1 VKEERAVPGERRR
14 DEVEIP
20 IGGMTCA
27 SCVRRVEKALGKVE
41 GVEGASVNLATEK
54 ARVSFDPAVAT
65 PEGMRSA
72 IEKAGYGV
80 REMPAPAFAAP
91 PRPAEGRADGG
102 GAGSGEVLLPVE
114 GMTCASCVGRVEK
127 ALEKVPGVESV
138 AVNLATEKA
147 KVSLDPTNRP
157 GTDELRAA
165 VEKAGYK
172 VGGAAETRPPAGSS
186 GAAAPSGAAGAQADP
201 RELERET
208 ELRDLRNK
216 WGVSLVLGAVMM
228 AEMYLPF
235 GPGME
240 VVAPLLLIQA
250 TIVQFWAGSTFYR
263 TAWASAKHGGTNMS
277 TLVAVGTSAAYGYS
291 AFVTLWPDLSASWGF
306 PFYLYFEVSAIVVGL
321 VLLGRWLEARAKKQ
335 TGAAIKALMGLRA
348 RTARVVRDGA
358 ETDVPVEDVRVGD
371 LVRVRP
377 GEKVPVDG
385 VVVQGRSALDES
397 MLTGESLPVEKE
409 AGDKVIGATLNK
421 TGGFVMRTEK
431 VGSETALAQIVR
443 MVEEAQ
449 GSKAPMQRMV
459 DTISSYFVPAVLG
472 LAALTFVVWSL
483 FGSSLIFAL
492 TATIAVLIIACP
504 CALGLATPTAIM
516 VGTGKA
522 AENGVLVKGGEA
534 LETTRKIDAI
544 VLDKTG
550 TLTRGKP
557 DVTDLVPAGGF
568 TEKELLRLAA
578 AAEVGSE
585 HPLAGAI
592 VARAKEEGLALPK
605 AEAFGSVT
613 GKGVRALVEGREVLV
628 GNRAMMEAAGVRANG
643 SPNGLEREAGK
654 LAEGGATPIFVSVD
668 GASAGVIAVADTL
681 RPESREA
688 VEELEAL
695 GLEAWMLT
703 GDNRATAEAIAW
715 QVGIGPE
722 RVLAEVLPEEKAAK
736 VAELQAAGKTVAMV
750 GDGINDAPA
759 LARSDLGVAIGTGTD
774 VAMAASDIT
783 LIGGDLRNIVAAISL
798 SRKTV
803 GKIKQGL
810 FWAFAYNVALIP
822 VAAGFL
828 YPFFG
833 VLLSPILAAAAMAMS
848 SVSVVTNAL
857 RLRSFRRPESA
868 EEILHPPLRA
878 RVGEVAYLGGIAIV
892 ALGIGAAALFLAP
905 AGHGDMSA
913 GPGAA
918 NASGTSAGHS
928 GDSAGGHDDA
938 GAAGAVAEQG
948 HADDGHGPGAKA
960 AGEVSA
966 AEAGVRVDFAADPAE
981 PDPGD
986 PVELSYTVRDAE
998 GGAPVTDLPLDHE
1011 RPMHTI
1017 LVGSDLRSF
1026 AHIHP
1031 RPQDDGSYRVRAT
1044 PDAGNYNLYT
1054 EFVRGGEKVL
1064 DRRELAVGSAA
1075 GSAGGG
1081 DANLSPDLSPKTV
1094 GGTTVALDVPDNIR
1108 AGETVQLDFE
1118 ITDDGE
1124 PVTDLGPYLGAAAH
1138 VAIVSEDGEDF
1149 AHGHGEAKSSEEPAK
1164 ADGHG
1169 GGEHGDGGHG
1179 VPEAFGPRVHADH
1192 AFEGPG
1198 MHKLWA
1204 QFERD
1209 GRVVTAPFVVEV
1221 RP

>member
-1 VKEERAVPGERRR
+1 MKEEGAVPGERIRG
-14 DEVEIP
+14 EVEIP

-65 PEGMRSA
+65 PGGMRSA

-80 REMPAPAFAAP
+80 REMPVPPPSAP
-91 PRPAEGRADGG
+91 PSAGRG
-102 GAGSGEVLLPVE
+102 GAVLLPVE

-127 ALEKVPGVESV
+127 ALKKVPGVESA

-147 KVSLDPTNRP
+147 RVSLDPTNRP

-172 VGGAAETRPPAGSS
+172 VGAAAETRSLAGSS
-186 GAAAPSGAAGAQADP
+186 GAAAPSGTPDAQADP
-201 RELERET
+201 RELEREA
-208 ELRDLRNK
+208 ELKDLRNK
-216 WGVSLVLGAVMM
+216 WAVSLVLGAVMM

-250 TIVQFWAGSTFYR
+250 TIVQFWAGATFYR
-263 TAWASAKHGGTNMS
+263 TALASARHGGTNMS

-358 ETDVPVEDVRVGD
+358 ETDVPVEDVRPGD

-385 VVVQGRSALDES
+385 VVVEGRSALDEG
-397 MLTGESLPVEKE
+397 MLTGESLPVEKA

-421 TGGFVMRTEK
+421 TGGFVMRAEK

-472 LAALTFVVWSL
+472 LAALTFVVWSV

-534 LETTRKIDAI
+534 LETTRRIDAI

-557 DVTDLVPAGGF
+557 DVTHLVPADGF

-585 HPLAGAI
+585 HPLAEAI
-592 VARAKEEGLALPK
+592 VARAEEEGLALPK
-605 AEAFGSVT
+605 AEAFESVT

-628 GNRAMMEAAGVRANG
+628 GNRAMMDAAGARANG
-643 SPNGLEREAGK
+643 SPNGNPDGLEREAGK
-654 LAEGGATPIFVSVD
+654 LAEGGATPMFVSVD
-668 GASAGVIAVADTL
+668 GASAGLVAVADTL
-681 RPESREA
+681 KPESREA
-688 VEELEAL
+688 VEELGAL

-703 GDNRATAEAIAW
+703 GDNRATAEAIAAE
-715 QVGIGPE
+715 VGIGPE

-759 LARSDLGVAIGTGTD
+759 LAGADLGIAIGTGTD

-822 VAAGFL
+822 VAAGVL

-868 EEILHPPLRA
+868 REILHPPLRA
-878 RVGEVAYLGGIAIV
+878 RIGEVAYLGAIAIV
-892 ALGIGAAALFLAP
+892 ALGVGAAALFLAP

-918 NASGTSAGHS
+918 NAEANASGTSVGHS

-960 AGEVSA
+960 AGEVSP

-981 PDPGD
+981 PDPGN
-986 PVELSYTVRDAE
+986 PVELSYSVRDAE
-998 GGAPVTDLPLDHE
+998 GGAPVTNLPLDHE

-1064 DRRELAVGSAA
+1064 DRRELAV

-1149 AHGHGEAKSSEEPAK
+1149 AHGHGEAKDAQEAAK

-1179 VPEAFGPRVHADH
+1179 VPEAFGPGVHADH
-1192 AFEGPG
+1192 AFERPG